1 LDQGVF
7 YLDKMAKN
15 LFYLILVILLIL
27 GAGYFLLGKNNDD
40 PGIIIGEGGED
51 YQKVVLGIKNYNYYP
66 NTIEVKANQPVRI
79 YLDKSVAGCYR
90 SFTIRELGI
99 AKYLK
104 TPEEYVEFTP
114 TIPGTYG
121 FSCSMGMGRGT
132 MIVK

>member
-1 LDQGVF
+1 MKPV
-7 YLDKMAKN
+7 Y
-15 LFYLILVILLIL
+15 YLILTILIIIV
-27 GAGYFLLGKNNDD
+27 AGYFLLGKNSNDNS
-40 PGIIIGEGGED
+40 GAVIGEGGED

-79 YLDKSVAGCYR
+79 YLDKSVVGCYR

-114 TIPGTYG
+114 TIPGTFG
-121 FSCSMGMGRGT
+121 CSCSMGMGTGT